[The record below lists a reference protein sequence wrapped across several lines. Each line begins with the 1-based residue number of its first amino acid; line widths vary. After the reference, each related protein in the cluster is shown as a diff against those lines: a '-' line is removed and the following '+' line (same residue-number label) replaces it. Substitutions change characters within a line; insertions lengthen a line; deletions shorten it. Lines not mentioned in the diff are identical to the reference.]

1 MRQPATGTDTFLTGT
16 AASGSFTSV
25 VVTEDAA
32 LPMFMGVFVSSS
44 SPPLGLAKAVRH
56 SFFYKEGYEV
66 VKRSNDRAS
75 SLGMDP
81 YLNL

>member
-1 MRQPATGTDTFLTGT
+1 MRQPATGTDPFFTGT
-16 AASGSFTSV
+16 AASSSFTRV
-25 VVTEDAA
+25 FVTEAAA
-32 LPMFMGVFVSSS
+32 LRMLMGVFVSSS

-56 SFFYKEGYEV
+56 YFFYKEGYEV